1 MIPWRT
7 LALASLA
14 CCFGS
19 AVRAAEPTVKPAG
32 VYAFSLPGLS
42 QRPEAKAKALLWCQG
57 ANLVGVVV
65 PEAKSA
71 ECGTTSPRRSV
82 PSALLLRDGRCDAD
96 GGTVSFGL
104 LAARKAWVYEPS
116 GRVPVEHTVWLLHRF
131 EGSVKT
137 GQLTGVLVYVDVN
150 HPGFPFE
157 KRSIAAPAL
166 PEDQASFADET
177 AWRSGI
183 TQAFCLEAGEP

>member
-1 MIPWRT
+1 MISRQT
-7 LALASLA
+7 VALAVLA
-14 CCFGS
+14 CSCSS
-19 AVRAAEPTVKPAG
+19 AVRAAEPTVKPVG
-32 VYAFSLPGLS
+32 VFAFSLPGLS
-42 QRPEAKAKALLWCQG
+42 QRPEAKAKTLLWCQG

-65 PEAKSA
+65 PDAKSA
-71 ECGTTSPRRSV
+71 ECGTSPRRSV
-82 PSALLLRDGRCDAD
+82 PSAVLLRDGRCDAD

-131 EGSVKT
+131 EGSLKT
-137 GQLTGVLVYVDVN
+137 GQLTGVLVSVDVN

-166 PEDQASFADET
+166 TEDQAPFADET

-183 TQAFCLEAGEP
+183 TQAFCLETGEP